1 MHTCPF
7 FILRLDLA
15 EEKHPVADSAPTG
28 EKRSGPVLC
37 TTPAGE
43 KSSGPLLHVA
53 LAEQATTLVFG
64 PLDPPA
70 KHVEHG

>member
-1 MHTCPF
+1 M
-7 FILRLDLA
+7 
-15 EEKHPVADSAPTG
+15 ADSAPTG

-37 TTPAGE
+37 TTPSGE

-70 KHVEHG
+70 KHVEQG